1 MTKVS
6 YQVDPVDLQ
15 RMLTTPPRPRLIL
28 ILLVFLLSKTVSAE
42 ESEPEHVRYYMQIGG
57 YIHFSSREDHDG
69 PPVLVAVERSK
80 SSNYYYGLALF
91 NNSFNQFSQF
101 LYVGREF
108 PWQRVHETFRFRL
121 SFGLVHGYRDEFE
134 DELPLN
140 YKGFSPGLVPS
151 IGFKR
156 NGVGFDMALL
166 SNAGLMLSVGYEF

>member
-1 MTKVS
+1 MTEVS
-6 YQVDPVDLQ
+6 YRVDSVDLQ
-15 RMLTTPPRPRLIL
+15 RIWMPPPRLWLIL
-28 ILLVFLLSKTVSAE
+28 VLLIFLLSKPAIAE
-42 ESEPEHVRYYMQIGG
+42 ESEAERVRYYVQIGG
-57 YIHFSSREDHDG
+57 YIHFSSREEHDG

-101 LYVGREF
+101 LYFGREF

-156 NGVGFDMALL
+156 NRVGFDMALL
-166 SNAGLMLSVGYEF
+166 SNAGMTFSVGYEF